1 MSTITINGITYM
13 PVVQENGNDWA
24 KITYTKLP
32 GELAGG
38 GNYVI
43 IRTYSAGVHA
53 GYLHKREG
61 KEVTLKNARRIWY
74 WEGAASLSQMALEGV
89 KKPEKCKF
97 SVVVPEILLLEA
109 IEVIPCTDA
118 AMKNIQGVSEW
129 KV

>member
-24 KITYTKLP
+24 KITYTKLQ
-32 GELAGG
+32 EVGG
-38 GNYVI
+38 VYVI

-97 SVVVPEILLLEA
+97 SVAVPEILLLEA

-118 AMKNIQGVSEW
+118 AMKNIQEVPEW

>member
-1 MSTITINGITYM
+1 MNTINI
-13 PVVQENGNDWA
+13 NGE
-24 KITYTKLP
+24 IYTKQQEIG
-32 GELAGG
+32 GE
-38 GNYVI
+38 YVI
-43 IRTYSAGVHA
+43 IRTCSAGVHA

-61 KEVTLKNARRIWY
+61 KEVTLRNARRIWY

-97 SVVVPEILLLEA
+97 SVAVPEILLLEA

-118 AMKNIQGVSEW
+118 AMKNIQGVPEW